1 MFCSQCGTENQFE
14 ARFCQKC
21 GNSLSSVTAQQ
32 KPSVESQDTGPAIW
46 NPNATANWS
55 LIFSPAFGSYLQM
68 LNWRTLGE
76 PERAASAQNWFYV
89 SLGML
94 AVYVLLGVFMD
105 DSKAADGAARGL
117 GFLFLIVWYFSAGRA
132 QSKYVKEKF
141 GSSYA
146 RKPWG
151 KTLLIGVAAFV
162 GFLLAAVIVGLVL
175 GVASSA

>member
-1 MFCSQCGTENQFE
+1 MFCSQCGTENQPE

-21 GNSLSSVTAQQ
+21 GNSLSGAPAQPR
-32 KPSVESQDTGPAIW
+32 PSVKSQDSESAIW

-68 LNWRTLGE
+68 LNWRALGE
-76 PERAASAQNWFYV
+76 PEKAASSQNWFYV

-94 AVYVLLGVFMD
+94 AIYVLMGVLMD
-105 DSKAADGAARGL
+105 DSKAADGVARGL
-117 GFLFLIVWYFSAGRA
+117 GFLFLIVWYFAAGRA

-151 KTLLIGVAAFV
+151 KALLIGVAAFV
-162 GFLLAAVIVGLVL
+162 GFFIAAVIVGLVL
-175 GVASSA
+175 GVAR

>member
-1 MFCSQCGTENQFE
+1 MFCSQCGTENQPE

-21 GNSLSSVTAQQ
+21 GNSFGVTAQP
-32 KPSVESQDTGPAIW
+32 KPSVTSQDTGSAIW

-68 LNWRTLGE
+68 LNWHALGE
-76 PERAASAQNWFYV
+76 PEKAASAQNWFYV

-94 AVYVLLGVFMD
+94 AVYVLMGVFMD
-105 DSKAADGAARGL
+105 DSKAADGAAQGL

-151 KTLLIGVAAFV
+151 KALLIGVAAFV
-162 GFLLAAVIVGLVL
+162 GFFIAAVIVGLVL
-175 GVASSA
+175 GVAS